1 MIKMYY
7 ICNKLNRNN
16 MKNRTELNEEMICKE
31 YLDTQ
36 IGIESLALKYHVGK
50 KKIKEILTKYN
61 ISSKK
66 KGGQNLKVNNVI
78 SDWRINKFKEF
89 EGKHYVAIDRNNGF
103 TTKDY
108 ENKAGVLTTYI
119 NKEYNVEIP
128 TLYFR
133 RRYYMETGN
142 YWWEQWFDIVLVDN
156 CETKKCPYCDWE
168 TIDVDNKSGMFET
181 HLLKRHNITKND
193 YLREYPQDKQYFIGV
208 SCQKNLQ
215 LETDANKFVTCQICG
230 KKLARIDNHHLLTH
244 NITKEEYIRKF
255 GSMKLSSN
263 EYHKR
268 QSEASIIANINM
280 TFTKNSKSELEILN
294 FIKEK
299 GLECRSDR
307 HILNGR
313 EIDIY
318 IPEKNIGIEYNGNK
332 WHTEWFGKKDKH
344 YHLSKLEECRKNG
357 VGLITIFEDEYELH
371 KEIVLNKLAHILKIG
386 NEHMPKLYGRKCEIK
401 EIHSYIAEEFL
412 NVNHIQGFVKST
424 LFLGAFYNENLVGVM
439 SFTKQAD
446 NNWELTRF
454 ATDIKYNCCGVG
466 GKLFN
471 YFIKN
476 YDFKEIKSF
485 ADRRWTLD
493 ENNNV
498 YTKLGFVFHSFTKPN
513 YTYYNA
519 NVDRY
524 KRFHKFNFRKDNLV
538 KKYSQLNPRMTE
550 TEMVKELGYDRIW
563 DCGLIK
569 YVYYNPKYRK

>member
-1 MIKMYY
+1 MKKKITLDENI
-7 ICNKLNRNN
+7 ICQ
-16 MKNRTELNEEMICKE
+16 E
-31 YLDTQ
+31 YLETE
-36 IGIESLALKYHVGK
+36 IGIESMALKYHVGK
-50 KKIKEILTKYN
+50 KRIREILDRNN
-61 ISSKK
+61 IPIKK
-66 KGGQNLKVNNVI
+66 KGKQNLKVETVVK
-78 SDWRINKFKEF
+78 DWRINKFPAV

-103 TTKDY
+103 TTRDY
-108 ENKAGVLTTYI
+108 ENLAGVLTTYI
-119 NKEYNVEIP
+119 KKEYNVEVP

-181 HLLKRHNITKND
+181 HLLKRHNITKFD
-193 YLREYPQDKQYFIGV
+193 YLKEFPQDKEYFIGA
-208 SCQKNLQ
+208 SYQKNLQ
-215 LETDANKFVTCQICG
+215 LETDTNKFVICQICG
-230 KKLARIDNHHLLTH
+230 RKLARIDNHHLLTH

-255 GSMKLSSN
+255 GSMKLSSK

-268 QSEASIIANINM
+268 QSEASIITNINM

-294 FIKEK
+294 FLKER

-313 EIDIY
+313 EIDIF

-332 WHTEWFGKKDKH
+332 WHTEWFAKKDKN
-344 YHLSKLEECRKNG
+344 YHLFKMEECREKG

-371 KEIVLNKLAHILKIG
+371 KEIVLNKLTHILNIG
-386 NEHMPKLYGRKCEIK
+386 NEHTPKLYGRKCQIK
-401 EIHSYIAEEFL
+401 EIYSYIAEDFL
-412 NVNHIQGFVKST
+412 NVNHIQGFVNST

-446 NNWELTRF
+446 NNWELTRL

-476 YDFKEIKSF
+476 YDFNEIKSF

-493 ENNNV
+493 ENNNI

-519 NVDRY
+519 NVNRY
-524 KRFHKFNFRKDNLV
+524 KRFHKFNFRKDKLV

-569 YVYYNPKYRK
+569 YVYKKHE

>member
-1 MIKMYY
+1 MKKKITLDENI
-7 ICNKLNRNN
+7 ICQ
-16 MKNRTELNEEMICKE
+16 E
-31 YLDTQ
+31 YLEAE
-36 IGIESLALKYHVGK
+36 IGIESMALKYHVGK
-50 KKIKEILTKYN
+50 KRIREILDRNN
-61 ISSKK
+61 IPIKK
-66 KGGQNLKVNNVI
+66 KGKQNLKVETVVK
-78 SDWRINKFKEF
+78 DWRINKFPAV

-103 TTKDY
+103 TTRDY
-108 ENKAGVLTTYI
+108 ENLAGVLTTYI
-119 NKEYNVEIP
+119 KKEYNVEVP

-168 TIDVDNKSGMFET
+168 TIDVNNKSGMFET
-181 HLLKRHNITKND
+181 HLLKRHNITKIE
-193 YLREYPQDKQYFIGV
+193 YLKEFPQDKEYFIGANY
-208 SCQKNLQ
+208 QKNLQ
-215 LETDANKFVTCQICG
+215 LETDTNKFVICQICG
-230 KKLARIDNHHLLTH
+230 RKLARIDNHHLLTH

-255 GSMKLSSN
+255 GSMKLSSK

-268 QSEASIIANINM
+268 QSEASIITNINM

-294 FIKEK
+294 FLKEK

-313 EIDIY
+313 EIDIF

-332 WHTEWFGKKDKH
+332 WHTEWFAKKDKN
-344 YHLSKLEECRKNG
+344 YHLFKMEECREKG

-371 KEIVLNKLAHILKIG
+371 KEIVLNKLTHILNIG
-386 NEHMPKLYGRKCEIK
+386 NEHTPKLYGRKCQIK
-401 EIHSYIAEEFL
+401 EIYSYIAEDFL
-412 NVNHIQGFVKST
+412 NVNHIQGFVNST

-476 YDFKEIKSF
+476 YDFNEIKSF

-493 ENNNV
+493 ENNNI

-519 NVDRY
+519 NVNRY
-524 KRFHKFNFRKDNLV
+524 KRFHKFNFRKDKLV

-569 YVYYNPKYRK
+569 YVYKKHE

>member
-1 MIKMYY
+1 MKKKITLDENI
-7 ICNKLNRNN
+7 ICQ
-16 MKNRTELNEEMICKE
+16 E
-31 YLDTQ
+31 YLEAE
-36 IGIESLALKYHVGK
+36 IGIESMALKYHVGK
-50 KKIKEILTKYN
+50 KRIREILDRNN
-61 ISSKK
+61 IPIKK
-66 KGGQNLKVNNVI
+66 KGKQNLKVETVVK
-78 SDWRINKFKEF
+78 DWHINKFPAV

-103 TTKDY
+103 TTRDY
-108 ENKAGVLTTYI
+108 ENLAGVLTTYI
-119 NKEYNVEIP
+119 KKEYNVEVP

-156 CETKKCPYCDWE
+156 CETKEGPYCDWE

-181 HLLKRHNITKND
+181 HLLKRHNITKIE
-193 YLREYPQDKQYFIGV
+193 YLKEFPQDKEYFIGA
-208 SCQKNLQ
+208 SYQKNLQ
-215 LETDANKFVTCQICG
+215 LETDTNKFVICQICG
-230 KKLARIDNHHLLTH
+230 RKLARIDNHHLLTH

-255 GSMKLSSN
+255 GSMKLSSK

-268 QSEASIIANINM
+268 QSEASIITNINM

-294 FIKEK
+294 FLKER

-313 EIDIY
+313 EIDIF

-332 WHTEWFGKKDKH
+332 WHTEWFAKKDKN
-344 YHLSKLEECRKNG
+344 YHLFKMEECREKG

-371 KEIVLNKLAHILKIG
+371 KEIVLNKLTHILNIG
-386 NEHMPKLYGRKCEIK
+386 NEHTPKLYGRKCQIK
-401 EIHSYIAEEFL
+401 EIYSYIAEDFL
-412 NVNHIQGFVKST
+412 NVNHIQGFVNST

-446 NNWELTRF
+446 NNWELTRL

-476 YDFKEIKSF
+476 YDFNEIKSF

-519 NVDRY
+519 NVNRY
-524 KRFHKFNFRKDNLV
+524 KRFHKFNFRKDKLV

-569 YVYYNPKYRK
+569 YVYKKHE

>member
-1 MIKMYY
+1 MKKKINLDENI
-7 ICNKLNRNN
+7 ICQ
-16 MKNRTELNEEMICKE
+16 E
-31 YLDTQ
+31 YLETE
-36 IGIESLALKYHVGK
+36 IGIESIALKYHVGK
-50 KKIKEILTKYN
+50 KRIREILDRNN
-61 ISSKK
+61 IPIKK
-66 KGGQNLKVNNVI
+66 KGKQNLKVETVVK
-78 SDWRINKFKEF
+78 DWRINKFPTV

-103 TTKDY
+103 TTRDY
-108 ENKAGVLTTYI
+108 ENLAGVLTTYI
-119 NKEYNVEIP
+119 KKEYNVEVP

-181 HLLKRHNITKND
+181 HLLKRHNITKFE
-193 YLREYPQDKQYFIGV
+193 YLKEFPQDKEYFIGA
-208 SCQKNLQ
+208 SYQKNLQ
-215 LETDANKFVTCQICG
+215 LETDTNKFVICQICG
-230 KKLARIDNHHLLTH
+230 RKLARIDNHHLLTH

-255 GSMKLSSN
+255 GSMKLSSK

-268 QSEASIIANINM
+268 QSEASIITNINM

-294 FIKEK
+294 FLKER

-307 HILNGR
+307 HILNGK
-313 EIDIY
+313 EIDIF

-332 WHTEWFGKKDKH
+332 WHTEWFAKKDKN
-344 YHLSKLEECRKNG
+344 YHLFKMEECREKG
-357 VGLITIFEDEYELH
+357 VSLITIFEDEYELH
-371 KEIVLNKLAHILKIG
+371 KEIVLNKLTHILNIG
-386 NEHMPKLYGRKCEIK
+386 NEHTPKLYGRKCEIR
-401 EIHSYIAEEFL
+401 EIYSYIAEDFL
-412 NVNHIQGFVKST
+412 NVNHIQGFVNST

-446 NNWELTRF
+446 NNWELTRL

-476 YDFKEIKSF
+476 YDFNEIKSF

-493 ENNNV
+493 ENNNI

-519 NVDRY
+519 NVNRY
-524 KRFHKFNFRKDNLV
+524 KRFHKFNFRKDKLV

-569 YVYYNPKYRK
+569 YVYKKHE

>member
-1 MIKMYY
+1 MKKKITLDENI
-7 ICNKLNRNN
+7 ICQ
-16 MKNRTELNEEMICKE
+16 E
-31 YLDTQ
+31 YLEAE
-36 IGIESLALKYHVGK
+36 IGIESMALKYHVGK
-50 KKIKEILTKYN
+50 KRIREILDRNN
-61 ISSKK
+61 IPIKK
-66 KGGQNLKVNNVI
+66 KGKQNLKVETVVK
-78 SDWRINKFKEF
+78 DWRINKFPAV

-103 TTKDY
+103 TTRDY
-108 ENKAGVLTTYI
+108 ENLAGVLTTYI
-119 NKEYNVEIP
+119 KKEYNVEVP

-168 TIDVDNKSGMFET
+168 TIDVNNKSGMFET
-181 HLLKRHNITKND
+181 HLLKRHNITKIE
-193 YLREYPQDKQYFIGV
+193 YLKEFPQDKEYFIGA
-208 SCQKNLQ
+208 SYQKNLQ
-215 LETDANKFVTCQICG
+215 LETDTNKFVICQICG
-230 KKLARIDNHHLLTH
+230 RKLARIDNHHLLTH

-255 GSMKLSSN
+255 GSMKLSSK

-268 QSEASIIANINM
+268 QSEASIITNINM

-294 FIKEK
+294 FLKEK

-313 EIDIY
+313 EIDIF

-332 WHTEWFGKKDKH
+332 WHTEWFAKKDKN
-344 YHLSKLEECRKNG
+344 YHLFKMEECREKG

-371 KEIVLNKLAHILKIG
+371 KEIVLNKLTHILNIG
-386 NEHMPKLYGRKCEIK
+386 NEHTPKLYGRKCQIK
-401 EIHSYIAEEFL
+401 EIYSYIAEDFL
-412 NVNHIQGFVKST
+412 NVNHIQGFVNST

-446 NNWELTRF
+446 NNWELTRL

-476 YDFKEIKSF
+476 YDFNEIKSF

-493 ENNNV
+493 ENNNI

-519 NVDRY
+519 NVNRY
-524 KRFHKFNFRKDNLV
+524 KRFHKFNFRKDKLV

-569 YVYYNPKYRK
+569 YVYKKHE

>member
-1 MIKMYY
+1 MKKNITLDENI
-7 ICNKLNRNN
+7 ICQ
-16 MKNRTELNEEMICKE
+16 E
-31 YLDTQ
+31 YLETE
-36 IGIESLALKYHVGK
+36 IGIESMALKYHVGK
-50 KKIKEILTKYN
+50 KRIREILSRNN
-61 ISSKK
+61 IPIKK
-66 KGGQNLKVNNVI
+66 KGKQNLKVETVVK
-78 SDWRINKFKEF
+78 DWRINKFPAV

-103 TTKDY
+103 TTRDY
-108 ENKAGVLTTYI
+108 ENLAGVLTTYI
-119 NKEYNVEIP
+119 KKEYDVEIP

-142 YWWEQWFDIVLVDN
+142 YWWEQWFDIVLVDS

-168 TIDVDNKSGMFET
+168 TIDVNNKSGMFET
-181 HLLKRHNITKND
+181 HLLKRHNITKFD
-193 YLREYPQDKQYFIGV
+193 YLKEFPQDKEYFIGA
-208 SCQKNLQ
+208 SYQKNLQ
-215 LETDANKFVTCQICG
+215 LETDTNKFVICQICG
-230 KKLARIDNHHLLTH
+230 RKLARIDNHHLLTH

-255 GSMKLSSN
+255 GSMKLSSK

-268 QSEASIIANINM
+268 QSEASIITNINM
-280 TFTKNSKSELEILN
+280 TFTKNSKSELEILK
-294 FIKEK
+294 FLKER

-313 EIDIY
+313 EIDIF

-332 WHTEWFGKKDKH
+332 WHTEWFAKKDKN
-344 YHLSKLEECRKNG
+344 YHLFKMEECREKG

-371 KEIVLNKLAHILKIG
+371 KEIVLNKLTHILNIG
-386 NEHMPKLYGRKCEIK
+386 NEHTPKLYGRKCQIK
-401 EIHSYIAEEFL
+401 EIYSYIAEDFL
-412 NVNHIQGFVKST
+412 NVNHIQGFVNST

-446 NNWELTRF
+446 NNWELTRL

-476 YDFKEIKSF
+476 YDFNEIKSF

-493 ENNNV
+493 ENNNI

-519 NVDRY
+519 NINRY
-524 KRFHKFNFRKDNLV
+524 KRFHKFNFRKDKLV
-538 KKYSQLNPRMTE
+538 KKYPQLNPRMTE

-569 YVYYNPKYRK
+569 YVYRKHE